1 MPRFVLLRH
10 ELPPESANSSHWDFM
25 LERNGALLTWRLTE
39 LPKSWPQG
47 NQTHDANSPTSVA
60 ATRLPDHRLDYLEY
74 EGSVSGA
81 RGKVIRVA
89 RGDYRVLAE
98 SEAELLVELHS
109 DSLTGRVTLMQQSG
123 DSWTLTKDSAPP
135 ARD

>member
-1 MPRFVLLRH
+1 
-10 ELPPESANSSHWDFM
+10 M
-25 LERNGALLTWRLTE
+25 LECDGALLTWRLTE

-81 RGKVIRVA
+81 RGKVTRVV

-98 SEAELLVELHS
+98 SEAELLFELQS
-109 DSLTGRVTLMQQSG
+109 DTLTGRVALTHQTG
-123 DSWTLTKDSAPP
+123 DSWTLTIDSAPSAP
-135 ARD
+135 D